1 PHFILTFLAFFLSHL
16 TQSLKLNALL
26 QCSIVVAP
34 HRLTGVTTLLRSIS
48 DCQTSPEIYDLCSP
62 LLRRPCSLSCPT
74 SLLRAIIG
82 KKDLVLD
89 QSTIVIDEKIEVS
102 GLTKVTSE

>member
-1 PHFILTFLAFFLSHL
+1 APFHSHFLSFFLSHL
-16 TQSLKLNALL
+16 TQSLKLNVLL

-34 HRLTGVTTLLRSIS
+34 HRLTGVTALLRSIS
-48 DCQTSPEIYDLCSP
+48 NCHTSPQIYDLCSP
-62 LLRRPCSLSCPT
+62 LLRRPCSLSCTT
-74 SLLRAIIG
+74 SLLLAVIG

-89 QSTIVIDEKIEVS
+89 QPKIVIDEKIEVL